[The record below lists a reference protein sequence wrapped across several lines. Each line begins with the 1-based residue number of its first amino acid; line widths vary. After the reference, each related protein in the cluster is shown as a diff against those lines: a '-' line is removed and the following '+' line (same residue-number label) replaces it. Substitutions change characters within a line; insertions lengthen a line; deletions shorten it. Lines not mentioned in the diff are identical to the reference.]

1 MLNAHCSFIRDKK
14 MKYVGSQCQPT
25 KWSQCHIEINKFSK
39 LFENFVIHR
48 DDGIYLAIYSKPAA
62 TLRHKHRFD
71 DVNTVSAEFKMLQF
85 AMSEPLRS
93 NWHWMWRPLRSNKTK
108 THRIGIGIQT
118 RNVLLAFG
126 FRYLRQFHPLSLCAD
141 VCRNFHFF
149 CFPSISEWVSWC
161 EVLVCGKRRRT
172 QNEVSRNRI
181 TPHQCWTHKM
191 EFYFVLFAPDV
202 ISANCE
208 SCRGIER
215 TTNALHCLWALQIRQ
230 TFPPNIGWRFF
241 FSFFSWIVWIVSY
254 NVWPNVHSL
263 HGLDPHTTPILLK
276 CHSVYSC
283 HSDKFLSTL
292 DHQTLDYMHSRVK
305 MVLGISSSWKR
316 PCHSVFVAI
325 VGRQPLETWW
335 HFYDFCIVRVKCT
348 GALD

>member
-71 DVNTVSAEFKMLQF
+71 DVNTVSVEFKMLQF

-126 FRYLRQFHPLSLCAD
+126 FWYQRVRWCVSEFPFFLLSF
-141 VCRNFHFF
+141 NFWM
-149 CFPSISEWVSWC
+149 S
-161 EVLVCGKRRRT
+161 VLV
-172 QNEVSRNRI
+172 
-181 TPHQCWTHKM
+181 
-191 EFYFVLFAPDV
+191 
-202 ISANCE
+202 
-208 SCRGIER
+208 RGLGVRQTE
-215 TTNALHCLWALQIRQ
+215 TNAEW
-230 TFPPNIGWRFF
+230 
-241 FSFFSWIVWIVSY
+241 S
-254 NVWPNVHSL
+254 
-263 HGLDPHTTPILLK
+263 
-276 CHSVYSC
+276 
-283 HSDKFLSTL
+283 
-292 DHQTLDYMHSRVK
+292 
-305 MVLGISSSWKR
+305 
-316 PCHSVFVAI
+316 
-325 VGRQPLETWW
+325 
-335 HFYDFCIVRVKCT
+335 
-348 GALD
+348 